1 MVDNRALGDLI
12 PSRSLGDF
20 KTKDKCP
27 GAVIAQ
33 PDVRTFELK
42 EGDKWLLL
50 ASDGLWDDLKVGRR
64 RTGPRGLGGDSTLLS
79 PSSLPCP
86 VASLASPLPSP
97 PTPLPSSPSPL
108 PSPFPSSPSS
118 RYRLPE
124 PGTGCPALC
133 CIHSNPCPASGD
145 GGCGGGLGRPDEG
158 GERIPANAA

>member
-64 RTGPRGLGGDSTLLS
+64 RTGPRGLGGDSALLS

-86 VASLASPLPSP
+86 VASLASPLPSSP
-97 PTPLPSSPSPL
+97 PPLPFVPIWTRRTRHRL
-108 PSPFPSSPSS
+108 PSTLLHTQQS
-118 RYRLPE
+118 LPRVRRR
-124 PGTGCPALC
+124 
-133 CIHSNPCPASGD
+133 
-145 GGCGGGLGRPDEG
+145 GLWRWSWP
-158 GERIPANAA
+158 P